1 MSVPTVA
8 LKDKGGNVEL
18 KVEDNKEF
26 QVALEGN
33 GTTGYCWIFVNVDE
47 VKNSNVVEPLNVN
60 PGNMADDYIEKPHE
74 QGIVGVGGCSVFKFK
89 VKNAAGKTLP
99 KLVFEHKRPWEKNK
113 TPIGKAEI
121 TLKL

>member
-33 GTTGYCWIFVNVDE
+33 ATTGYCWIFVNVDE

-74 QGIVGVGGCSVFKFK
+74 
-89 VKNAAGKTLP
+89 
-99 KLVFEHKRPWEKNK
+99 
-113 TPIGKAEI
+113 
-121 TLKL
+121 